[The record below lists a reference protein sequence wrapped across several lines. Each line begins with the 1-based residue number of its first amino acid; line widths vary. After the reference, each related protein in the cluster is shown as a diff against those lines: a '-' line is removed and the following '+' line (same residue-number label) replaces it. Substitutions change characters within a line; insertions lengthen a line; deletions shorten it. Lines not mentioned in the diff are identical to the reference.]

1 MFSIAAAALS
11 GLVWGIGD
19 FGGGKASQ
27 SAHPLWVTFVSK
39 INCLPFLAVYLLV
52 LYVPLLPASL
62 PWGALAGLC
71 GVLGLVVFYSA
82 MSGGAMTVVAP
93 VAAVTSAVLP
103 VVVGLVS
110 GERPGA
116 IRLIGVACALTAIAL
131 VSLSPTPPGRTRV
144 ATPRMLGQ
152 AVLAGAGFGS
162 FFVFLSRAGETG
174 DPGLWP
180 ILASQLAGIAGVA
193 VLVLLLRPVG
203 RPRGRSLGWTLV
215 AGPFDMTANA
225 LYLVAARAG
234 DLSVIAPL
242 AALYPVSTVILAMVV
257 DRERLRPIQV
267 VGLVLAVGALVLVSR

>member
-1 MFSIAAAALS
+1 MAALS

-19 FGGGKASQ
+19 FAGGKATQ
-27 SAHPLWVTFVSK
+27 RAHPLWVTLLSK
-39 INCLPFLAVYLLV
+39 LNCLPFLAIYLIV
-52 LYVPLLPASL
+52 LYAPVQAGSL
-62 PWGALAGLC
+62 PWGAAGGLC

-116 IRLIGVACALTAIAL
+116 VRLVGVVCALVAIAM
-131 VSLSPTPPGRTRV
+131 VSLSPTPAGGTRV
-144 ATPRMLGQ
+144 VTAAMLGK
-152 AVLAGAGFGS
+152 AVLAGAGFGL
-162 FFVFLSRAGETG
+162 FFVFLSQSGATG

-180 ILASQLAGIAGVA
+180 VLASQLAGIAACG
-193 VLVLLLRPVG
+193 VLVLALRPAG
-203 RPRGRSLGWTLV
+203 RPQGRSLGWTLV

-234 DLSVIAPL
+234 DLSVVGPL
-242 AALYPVSTVILAMVV
+242 AALYPVSTVILAMAI
-257 DRERLRPIQV
+257 DRERLRV
-267 VGLVLAVGALVLVSR
+267 VQGLGLVLAVAALVLVSR